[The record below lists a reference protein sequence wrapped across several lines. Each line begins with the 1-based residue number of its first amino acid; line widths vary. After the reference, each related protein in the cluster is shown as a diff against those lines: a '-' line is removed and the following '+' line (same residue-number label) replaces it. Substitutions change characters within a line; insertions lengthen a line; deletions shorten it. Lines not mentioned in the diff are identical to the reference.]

1 MYKFYMGLWWFC
13 FIQWPLFLLY
23 AWADNERIFSCLA
36 ESFVCKL
43 GGLYAAYMFF
53 LAPFMPL
60 PAILTIIMSIRS
72 EKGKGISK
80 LEKWLAIGSW
90 VLSLFVSAVVGSQGG
105 FLT

>member
-1 MYKFYMGLWWFC
+1 MYKIYMGLWWFC

-23 AWADNERIFSCLA
+23 AWAGDNRFFNYLA

-43 GGLYAAYMFF
+43 IGLYAAYMFF

-60 PAILTIIMSIRS
+60 LAILTIIMSIRS
-72 EKGKGISK
+72 EKGKSISK

-90 VLSLFVSAVVGSQGG
+90 VLSLLVTTAVGIQGG
-105 FLT
+105 FRT